1 MRRNEPFSPTFSSFS
16 HLPSVESERP
26 IHDLAALLESPMRV
40 LVVEDYEPVR
50 SAVVQALTEEGYAVD
65 SADNGRDG
73 LWFANSGEYDAVVLD
88 ILLPNVNGIEILQSL
103 RGNNNHV
110 PVLLLTALDEV
121 DQRIKGLDE
130 GADDYL
136 VKPFAIAELM
146 ARVRALVRRRFGD
159 GTAIIEVGE
168 LRIDTSAR
176 LVLYKGMPIEL
187 TAREYG
193 LLELLARRRGKV
205 VTREEIWKSLYDFG
219 AESSSNV
226 VDVYIGY
233 LRKKL
238 DPPEGPSMIQTRR
251 GMGYVLTGRM
261 ST

>member
-1 MRRNEPFSPTFSSFS
+1 MGLLIILSSLNPRIRVCS
-16 HLPSVESERP
+16 LRVP
-26 IHDLAALLESPMRV
+26 IVPKVCVFMRV

-50 SAVVQALTEEGYAVD
+50 NAVVQALTEEGYAVD

-73 LWFANSGEYDAVVLD
+73 LWYAKSGEHNVIVLD
-88 ILLPNVNGIEILQSL
+88 ILLPHVNGIEILQTL
-103 RGNNNHV
+103 RGSENHV

-121 DQRIKGLDE
+121 DHRIKGLDS

-136 VKPFAIAELM
+136 VKPFAIAELI
-146 ARVRALVRRRFGD
+146 ARVRALLRRSYGD
-159 GTAIIEVGE
+159 GTSTIEVGA
-168 LRIDTSAR
+168 LRIDTAAR
-176 LVLYKGMPIEL
+176 LVYCNGKAVDL
-187 TAREYG
+187 TAREYS

-205 VTREEIWKSLYDFG
+205 VSRAEIWKSIYDFQ
-219 AESSSNV
+219 ADSSSNV

-251 GMGYVLTGRM
+251 GLGYVLTGRLD
-261 ST
+261 